1 MAIDFPSNPSA
12 GQTYSYGGQSW
23 EYTGVVWNKLAATSS
38 NVVTSING
46 ATGAI
51 TNVAFTNVDNVFS
64 SEQSVSDSGSGWSTV
79 VNGNYLEFNTLDAFD
94 NPYTTTFYAS
104 TFGSPT
110 ITLPATTTT
119 LAGIEI
125 PQTFTGL
132 QSFTTGVSA
141 SGATFQTI
149 QLKDIRIHTGL
160 STIVSSRSFGIGNNT
175 LLSCNGSNNIG
186 IGNDAA
192 KLLTSS
198 NSCIAIGSGALSGAT
213 AFAST
218 NVALGGS
225 SLQELTSGTVNVG
238 LGPSSLATLRTGDN
252 NTAVGY
258 YAGYLAT
265 NTVSG
270 VTFSSGSNNTF
281 IGSESRAFAATGSN
295 QIVIGADAVGFGNN
309 TAVLGATGQVA
320 AYIYGVVNAI
330 GGLSAAGA
338 TFSSL
343 VRFNAGISAAGAT
356 LSANTIIPSGST
368 LTVNGNFVAN
378 GNVNLGDAT
387 TDSITV
393 AGLLRANS
401 GISAAGATF
410 SGNITIPA
418 NGSINSNNGI
428 LYIGDNTTMTT
439 RVTIGDVNQSANAT
453 YIYMWDSTS
462 LLDIINPYGAVR
474 IGDPDGINSNVYINL
489 DNTTG
494 AAEIVAGGISLVGS
508 VTISNGLLNPLSG
521 ISAAGGVTFGG
532 TVASDTGYRITSN
545 AINAQTGTTY
555 TFLESDNGK
564 VVTFNNGSAI
574 TVTIPTGLPVGF
586 NCTGIQLGAGQV
598 GFTAASGVTLQSYGN
613 QYKLIGQHASATI
626 IEYSNNIVNLSGN
639 LIV

>member
-160 STIVSSRSFGIGNNT
+160 STIVSSRSLGIGNNT
-175 LLSCNGSNNIG
+175 LLSCIGSNNIG

-198 NSCIAIGSGALSGAT
+198 NSSIAIGSGALSGAT

-281 IGSESRAFAATGSN
+281 IGSDSRAFAATGSN
-295 QIVIGADAVGFGNN
+295 QIVIGANAVGFGNN

-320 AYIYGVVNAI
+320 AYIYGIVNAI

-343 VRFNAGISAAGAT
+343 VRFNAG
-356 LSANTIIPSGST
+356 LSASSLVVSGGSTFGGNIIIPG
-368 LTVNGNFVAN
+368 G
-378 GNVNLGDAT
+378 
-387 TDSITV
+387 
-393 AGLLRANS
+393 
-401 GISAAGATF
+401 
-410 SGNITIPA
+410 
-418 NGSINSNNGI
+418 GSINSNNGA
-428 LYIGDNTTMTT
+428 LSIGDNTTMTS
-439 RVTIGDVNQSANAT
+439 RVTIGDVNSIVNST
-453 YIYMWDSTS
+453 FIYLWDTNYI
-462 LLDIINPYGAVR
+462 LDIINPYGAAR
-474 IGDPDGINSNVYINL
+474 MGDPDGINNGAYFTV
-489 DNTTG
+489 DNSTAT
-494 AAEIVAGGISLVGS
+494 AEIGASE
-508 VTISNGLLNPLSG
+508 VTISGLLKPLLG

-532 TVASDTGYRITSN
+532 TVVSDTGYRITSN
-545 AINAQTGTTY
+545 AINAQTGTAY
-555 TFLESDNGK
+555 TFLASDNGK
-564 VVTFNNGSAI
+564 IVTFNNGSAI